1 MDSPLSVLLRDGT
14 HAAASTRLAHKVDS
28 VQIVYGK
35 SPVQVTV
42 ASGDPI
48 LLDLGISRPSI
59 VIAGIVDTTGG
70 DQSNTS
76 SATDNVSGNTYAF
89 KGMESLTIGSQ
100 TYYVPYKNYLEEKIV
115 TWQYSEALK
124 LQLEIG
130 DATTPEA
137 TSGAFATGGG
147 IYEVAITNVNFSAA
161 PALEDRWVFNI
172 TFMSKLREGIS
183 F

>member
-14 HAAASTRLAHKVDS
+14 HAAASTRLALKADS
-28 VQIVYGK
+28 IQIVYGK
-35 SPVQVTV
+35 SPIQVAV
-42 ASGDPI
+42 ASGNPQ
-48 LLDLGISRPSI
+48 LLDLGIAKPTILMS
-59 VIAGIVDTTGG
+59 GIVDTTGG

-76 SATDNVSGNTYAF
+76 SAIDNVSGNTYAF

-100 TYYVPYKNYLEEKIV
+100 TYYVPYKNYLEEKLV
-115 TWQYSEALK
+115 TWQYSDSLK

-161 PALEDRWVFNI
+161 PALEDRWVFSI
-172 TFMSKLREGIS
+172 SFMSKLREGIS